1 MGKLWLLNPG
11 HGGVINGIYQTSGKR
26 SPVWQDGPI
35 SSILY
40 EGEFTR
46 DIVRQLAGLL
56 KWAGIEHRILVPEEE
71 DISLS
76 ERVRRANVWDGQAVY
91 VSVHANAG
99 GGHGYEV
106 YTSPGQTKSDEIAT
120 VFLDTFAQ
128 VFPEAT
134 PRLDISDGDPDKE
147 ARFYELVKTSMP
159 AILTECFFMDT
170 ESDCRKYLMSPEGR
184 RLIAMA
190 HYQAIAQI
198 EQEGV

>member
-11 HGGVINGIYQTSGKR
+11 HGGVINGVYQTSGKR

-56 KWAGIEHRILVPEEE
+56 KWAGIEHRIIVSEEE

-76 ERVRRANVWDGQAVY
+76 ERVRRANAWNSNSVY

-106 YTSPGQTKSDEIAT
+106 YTSPGQTPSDKIAT

-128 VFPEAT
+128 VFPEAR

-159 AILTECFFMDT
+159 AILIESFFMDT
-170 ESDCRKYLMSPEGR
+170 ESDCRKYLMAPEGR

-190 HYQAIAQI
+190 HYQAIVNI
-198 EQEGV
+198 EEKGV